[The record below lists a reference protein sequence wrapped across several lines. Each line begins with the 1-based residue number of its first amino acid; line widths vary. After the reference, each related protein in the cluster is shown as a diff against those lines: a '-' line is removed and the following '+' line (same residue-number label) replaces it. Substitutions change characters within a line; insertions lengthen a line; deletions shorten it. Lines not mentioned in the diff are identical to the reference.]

1 MLDDRDY
8 MREPGRHRTPS
19 RWRTAT
25 AFLLLTNAAVFLV
38 QLLVQASW
46 PRFYVVDYLGL
57 SYAGLIH
64 GYVWQLLTYQFLH
77 GGLLHL
83 LFNSFGLFAFGLA
96 VEHHLGV
103 RRFVTLYLVSGV
115 VGGLVHVLGGLVW
128 PSHFGVFVDN
138 YGTFYVPMV
147 GASAGLFGLVA
158 AFALMFPN
166 QELRLLF
173 PPVTVSAKVLLG
185 VSIGISILGVLT
197 ANEKNIV
204 AHGAH
209 AGGILGGWLM
219 LRYYARQSVRRANTA
234 YGHDAPQ
241 PESTSDPEPEPKSK
255 TEFLSKEV
263 DPILE
268 KISQQGIHS
277 LTAAE
282 HRILEKAREKMGQ
295 R

>member
-8 MREPGRHRTPS
+8 MREPGRHRAPS

-25 AFLLLTNAAVFLV
+25 TFLLLINAAVFLV

-46 PRFYVVDYLGL
+46 PRFYLVDYLGL

-115 VGGLVHVLGGLVW
+115 VGGLVHVLGSLVW
-128 PSHFGVFVDN
+128 PSHFGVIVDA
-138 YGTFYVPMV
+138 YGKFYVPMV
-147 GASAGLFGLVA
+147 GASAGLFGLVT

-185 VSIGISILGVLT
+185 VSIGISVLGILIDKS
-197 ANEKNIV
+197 NV

-219 LRYYARQSVRRANTA
+219 LRYYARQSGRRTNAA
-234 YGHDAPQ
+234 YGYDAPQ
-241 PESTSDPEPEPKSK
+241 PDSTSDPEPEPKSK

-282 HRILEKAREKMGQ
+282 HRILEKACEKMGH

>member
-1 MLDDRDY
+1 MLDERDY
-8 MREPGRHRTPS
+8 MREPARYRAPS
-19 RWRTAT
+19 RWRSAT
-25 AFLLLTNAAVFLV
+25 AFLLLTNAVVFLG
-38 QLLVQASW
+38 QMLVQASW
-46 PRFYVVDYLGL
+46 PRFYLVDYLGL

-115 VGGLVHVLGGLVW
+115 VGGLVHVLGSLVW
-128 PSHFGVFVDN
+128 PSHFGVIVDA
-138 YGTFYVPMV
+138 YGKFYVPMV

-166 QELRLLF
+166 QELRLLI

-185 VSIGISILGVLT
+185 VSIGISALGILIDKS
-197 ANEKNIV
+197 NV

-219 LRYYARQSVRRANTA
+219 LRYYARQAARPARAA
-234 YGHDAPQ
+234 YGYDAPQ
-241 PESTSDPEPEPKSK
+241 PESQSAPEPESKSK

-268 KISQQGIHS
+268 KISQKGIHS
-277 LTAAE
+277 LTPAE
-282 HRILEKAREKMGQ
+282 HRILQKAREKMGH